1 MLKKYIKIIIPTA
14 DSCLT
19 TRVCRNLRQAY
30 LLEVGLTQ
38 ILADHEALSIACHV
52 ELHVLLWAFRPSPSS
67 VKWTWT
73 VSAFSINESSYM
85 VMVMGLQPCVWSGPT
100 KGFESQG
107 AGLRVLVTPQS
118 CLPQV
123 GANCQNQSQN
133 ACKQFME
140 SIILQKI
147 AQDWKSTTLQILGL
161 LLKMIRARVVMAT
174 NGGRNLVWWGDCGR
188 TNACYPM
195 FSSSSTRAGHLA
207 ISSENS
213 EYVTNTCVYVV
224 VLRRIPRKN
233 TPEQIK
239 IKNKKWRGQIYT
251 CPFSRISFWV
261 NTHWSRW

>member
-30 LLEVGLTQ
+30 LLEVGLAQ

-188 TNACYPM
+188 MNACYPM
-195 FSSSSTRAGHLA
+195 FSSSTRAGHLA

-224 VLRRIPRKN
+224 VLRRIPGKN